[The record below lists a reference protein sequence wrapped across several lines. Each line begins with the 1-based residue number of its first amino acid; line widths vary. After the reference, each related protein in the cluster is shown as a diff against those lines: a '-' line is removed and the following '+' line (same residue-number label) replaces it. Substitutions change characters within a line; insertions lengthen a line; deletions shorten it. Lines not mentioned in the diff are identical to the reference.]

1 MAAALGNG
9 DFTTCLDQ
17 QGRPEDEPPTEGLR
31 SGDEEDEVAFWSHPL
46 ALHCATIALNEDD
59 RVRALSVAFPSLEG
73 DRPGDID
80 DQWKPFED
88 YATWLADDGTPQDV
102 AMLRI
107 ASGLRGLWVAHADAG
122 NWARGFTE
130 VVVLADMRAR
140 DELPGFAEWVE
151 ENDLES
157 DDIDLF
163 AYRGD
168 VLEKAGDETQSA
180 YREHSLRARALYDV
194 VR

>member
-1 MAAALGNG
+1 
-9 DFTTCLDQ
+9 
-17 QGRPEDEPPTEGLR
+17 
-31 SGDEEDEVAFWSHPL
+31 
-46 ALHCATIALNEDD
+46 
-59 RVRALSVAFPSLEG
+59 
-73 DRPGDID
+73 
-80 DQWKPFED
+80 
-88 YATWLADDGTPQDV
+88 
-102 AMLRI
+102 MLRI
-107 ASGLRGLWVAHADAG
+107 ASALRGLWVAHADAG

-168 VLEKAGDETQSA
+168 VLEKTGDETQSA